1 MEGDAAMT
9 IFTPRAESPMIKVA
23 DIAYLRFGRRD
34 LARAERYFAD
44 FGLKLSARTGSAI
57 YLRGVLP
64 QHHCVIVE
72 ASRHDAFLALGLRAA
87 SAADLRTLAASHSTE
102 VEAVAEPGGGEIVRL
117 SDPAGFRV
125 EVVHGMEDLPRLP
138 SREPR
143 VMNLPGQKPRANA
156 PQPAQVGPAEVFRLG
171 HAVMQRQ
178 EFAPNAN
185 WYVQNFG
192 LIASDVLL
200 LPDTREPVLAFLRC
214 DRGDVLADHHTV
226 VIALGPED
234 GYEHAAFE
242 LLDVDA
248 LGAGA
253 EWMQR
258 QGWIKAWGI
267 GRHVLGSQLFSYH
280 YDASGFTLEHYADG
294 DVFDASY
301 PTGFHEAS
309 KAGLYL
315 WGPDLPDHFI
325 DLGMTPRRAAEVVHG
340 LRSREEF
347 TLKRLLAAKRVFSA
361 KARPWSGK
369 AIRRPRPA

>member
-1 MEGDAAMT
+1 MT
-9 IFTPRAESPMIKVA
+9 TFTPRADAPTIRVA
-23 DIAYLRFGRRD
+23 DVAYLRFGRRD
-34 LARAERYFAD
+34 LGRAERYMLD
-44 FGLKLSARTGSAI
+44 FGLKVAARTDEAI
-57 YLRGVLP
+57 YFRGVLP

-72 ASRHDAFLALGLRAA
+72 ARRHDAFLGLGLRAA
-87 SAADLRTLAASHSTE
+87 RPSDLRTLAAAHGAK
-102 VEAVAEPGGGEIVRL
+102 VELTGEPGGGEVVRL

-125 EVVHGMEDLPRLP
+125 EVVHGIEDLPRLP
-138 SREPR
+138 SRAPR
-143 VMNLPGQKPRANA
+143 VLNQPEDKPRRNT
-156 PQPAQVGPAEVFRLG
+156 PQPARVGPAEVYRLG

-178 EFAPNAN
+178 EFARNAN

-200 LPDTREPVLAFLRC
+200 IPGTREPVLAFLRC
-214 DRGDVLADHHTV
+214 DRGDEPADHHTV
-226 VIALGPED
+226 VIALGPEN

-253 EWMQR
+253 EWLQQ
-258 QGWIKAWGI
+258 QGWTRAWGI

-294 DVFDASY
+294 DVFDMHY
-301 PTGFHEAS
+301 PTRYHEAS

-325 DLGMTPRRAAEVVHG
+325 DMAITPRRAAEIVHG
-340 LRSREEF
+340 LRTREEF
-347 TLKRLLAAKRVFSA
+347 TLRRLLAAKRVFSA
-361 KARPWSGK
+361 KARPWHGK
-369 AIRRPRPA
+369 AVRRPIAA

>member
-1 MEGDAAMT
+1 MT
-9 IFTPRAESPMIKVA
+9 TFVPRAEAPTIRIA

-34 LARAERYFAD
+34 LACAERYFVD
-44 FGLKLSARTGSAI
+44 FGLKVSARTETAV
-57 YLRGVLP
+57 YFRGVLP

-72 ASRHDAFLALGLRAA
+72 TSQHDAFFALGLRAA
-87 SAADLRTLAASHSTE
+87 NAKDLATLAAVHCTT
-102 VEAVAEPGGGEIVRL
+102 VEPTVEPGGGEIVRL
-117 SDPAGFRV
+117 SDPSGFRV
-125 EVVHGMEDLPRLP
+125 EVVHGMEDMPRLS
-138 SREPR
+138 SRALR
-143 VMNLPGQKPRANA
+143 VMNLPDRKLRANA
-156 PQPAQVGPAEVFRLG
+156 PQPALVGPAEVFRLG

-178 EFAPNAN
+178 EFARNAN

-200 LPDTREPVLAFLRC
+200 LLDTREPVLAFLRC
-214 DRGDVLADHHTV
+214 DRGTDLADHHTV

-242 LLDVDA
+242 LQDIDA
-248 LGAGA
+248 LGTGA
-253 EWMQR
+253 EWLQR

-294 DVFDASY
+294 DVFDAHY
-301 PTGFHEAS
+301 PTAFHEAS

-325 DLGMTPRRAAEVVHG
+325 DMSMTPRRAAEVVRG
-340 LRSREEF
+340 LRTREDF
-347 TLKRLLAAKRVFSA
+347 TLPRLIAAKRVFSA
-361 KARPWSGK
+361 KARPWTGK
-369 AIRRPRPA
+369 AVRRPRPA

>member
-1 MEGDAAMT
+1 MT
-9 IFTPRAESPMIKVA
+9 TFTPRAEAPAIRVA
-23 DIAYLRFGRRD
+23 DVAYLRFGRRD
-34 LARAERYFAD
+34 LARAERYMID
-44 FGLKLSARTGSAI
+44 FGLKVAARTDEAI
-57 YLRGVLP
+57 YFRGVLP

-87 SAADLRTLAASHSTE
+87 CAADLRTLAAAHCAQ
-102 VEAVAEPGGGEIVRL
+102 VEPAGEPGGGEVVRL

-125 EVVHGMEDLPRLP
+125 EVVHGIEDLPRLS
-138 SREPR
+138 SRAPR
-143 VMNLPGQKPRANA
+143 VLNLPEDKRRRNA
-156 PQPAQVGPAEVFRLG
+156 PQPARVGPAEVFRLG

-178 EFAPNAN
+178 EFARNAN

-200 LPDTREPVLAFLRC
+200 MPGTHEPVLAFLRC
-214 DRGDVLADHHTV
+214 DRGDEPADHHTV
-226 VIALGPED
+226 VIALGPEN

-253 EWMQR
+253 EWLQR
-258 QGWIKAWGI
+258 QGWTRAWGI

-294 DVFDASY
+294 DVFDVHY
-301 PTGFHEAS
+301 PTGYHEAS

-325 DLGMTPRRAAEVVHG
+325 DMAMTPRRAAEIVHG
-340 LRSREEF
+340 LRTREEF

-361 KARPWSGK
+361 KARPWHGK
-369 AIRRPRPA
+369 AVHRPSAA

>member
-1 MEGDAAMT
+1 MT
-9 IFTPRAESPMIKVA
+9 IFTPRAESPTIKVA

-34 LARAERYFAD
+34 LARAEHYFAD
-44 FGLKLSARTGSAI
+44 FGLKISARTESAI
-57 YLRGVLP
+57 YWRGVLP

-72 ASRHDAFLALGLRAA
+72 ASRHDTFLALGLRAA
-87 SAADLRTLAASHSTE
+87 SAADLRTLAAAHSTQ
-102 VEAVAEPGGGEIVRL
+102 VEPAAEPGGGEILRL

-143 VMNLPGQKPRANA
+143 VMNLPEQKSRANA

-178 EFAPNAN
+178 EFARNAN

-214 DRGDVLADHHTV
+214 DRGGALADHHTV

-267 GRHVLGSQLFSYH
+267 GRHLLGSQLFSYH
-280 YDASGFTLEHYADG
+280 YDASGFTLEHYTDG

-325 DLGMTPRRAAEVVHG
+325 DMAMTPKRAAEVYRG
-340 LRSREEF
+340 LRTREDF

-361 KARPWSGK
+361 KARPWNGR
-369 AIRRPRPA
+369 AVHRPRSS

>member
-1 MEGDAAMT
+1 MT
-9 IFTPRAESPMIKVA
+9 TFTPRAASPTIKVA

-34 LARAERYFAD
+34 LAQAERYFVD
-44 FGLKLSARTGSAI
+44 FGLKLSARTRSAI

-72 ASRHDAFLALGLRAA
+72 QSRHDTFLALGLRAR
-87 SAADLRTLAASHSTE
+87 SAADLQTLAAAHSTR
-102 VEAVAEPGGGEIVRL
+102 VEAVVEPAGGEIV
-117 SDPAGFRV
+117 SVVDPAGFRV
-125 EVVHGMEDLPRLP
+125 EVVHGMEELPRLP
-138 SREPR
+138 SRALR
-143 VMNLPGQKPRANA
+143 VMNTPGQKLRANA
-156 PQPAQVGPAEVFRLG
+156 PQPAQIGPAEVFRLG

-178 EFAPNAN
+178 EFARNAN

-200 LPDTREPVLAFLRC
+200 LPGTREPVLAFMRC
-214 DRGDVLADHHTV
+214 DRGEELADHHTV
-226 VIALGPED
+226 VVALGPEN

-242 LLDVDA
+242 VVDIDA

-253 EWMQR
+253 EWMQQ

-280 YDASGFTLEHYADG
+280 YDASGFTLEHYTDG
-294 DVFDASY
+294 DVFDARY

-309 KAGLYL
+309 TAGLYL
-315 WGPDLPDHFI
+315 WGPELPDHFI
-325 DLGMTPRRAAEVVHG
+325 DVGMTPRRAAEVIHG
-340 LRSREEF
+340 LRAREDF

-361 KARPWSGK
+361 KARPWNGK
-369 AIRRPRPA
+369 AVHRPRAS

>member
-1 MEGDAAMT
+1 MT
-9 IFTPRAESPMIKVA
+9 TFAPRAEAPTIRIA

-34 LARAERYFAD
+34 LVRAERYFID
-44 FGLKLSARTGSAI
+44 FGLKVSARTERAV
-57 YLRGVLP
+57 YFRGVLP

-72 ASRHDAFLALGLRAA
+72 ESRHDTFVALGLRGA
-87 SAADLRTLAASHSTE
+87 SAADLRTLAAAHSTR
-102 VEAVAEPGGGEIVRL
+102 VDPRGEPGGGEIVRL

-125 EVVHGMEDLPRLP
+125 EVVHGMEAVPQLPARP
-138 SREPR
+138 SRA
-143 VMNLPGQKPRANA
+143 MNLPERKLRPNA
-156 PQPAQVGPAEVFRLG
+156 PQPALVGPAEVYRLG

-178 EFAPNAN
+178 EFARNAN

-214 DRGDVLADHHTV
+214 DRGDELADHHTV
-226 VIALGPED
+226 VIALGPEN

-242 LLDVDA
+242 VLDVDA
-248 LGAGA
+248 LGGGA
-253 EWMQR
+253 EWLQR
-258 QGWIKAWGI
+258 QGWTRAWGI

-294 DVFDASY
+294 DVFDARY
-301 PTGFHEAS
+301 PTGYHEAS

-340 LRSREEF
+340 LRTREEF
-347 TLKRLLAAKRVFSA
+347 TLKRLVAAKRVFSA
-361 KARPWSGK
+361 KARPWHGK
-369 AIRRPRPA
+369 AVRRPRAS

>member
-1 MEGDAAMT
+1 MT
-9 IFTPRAESPMIKVA
+9 LFIPRSESPTIKVA

-34 LARAERYFAD
+34 LARAERYFLD
-44 FGLKLSARTGSAI
+44 FGLKVAARTDNAI

-72 ASRHDAFLALGLRAA
+72 ASRHDAFLALGLRAE
-87 SAADLRTLAASHSTE
+87 SADDLRKLAAAHSTH
-102 VEAVAEPGGGEIVRL
+102 VEAIAEPGGGEVVRL

-125 EVVHGMEDLPRLP
+125 EVVHGMQSLPRLDAR
-138 SREPR
+138 SPR
-143 VMNLPGQKPRANA
+143 VMNLPEQKLRRGA
-156 PQPAQVGPAEVFRLG
+156 PQPAQVGPADVFRLG

-178 EFAPNAN
+178 EFARNAN
-185 WYVQNFG
+185 WYVQTFG

-200 LPDTREPVLAFLRC
+200 LPETREPVLAFLRC
-214 DRGDVLADHHTV
+214 DRGDELTDHHTV
-226 VIALGPED
+226 VVALGPEN

-242 LLDVDA
+242 VVDVDA

-253 EWMQR
+253 EWLQQR
-258 QGWIKAWGI
+258 GWTKAWGI

-294 DVFDASY
+294 DVFDSRY

-325 DLGMTPRRAAEVVHG
+325 DMAMTPTRAAEVVHG
-340 LRSREEF
+340 LRTSEEF

-361 KARPWSGK
+361 KARPWHGK
-369 AIRRPRPA
+369 SVHRPRAS